1 MSMEKRIVGT
11 FNSEQEVLYAIE
23 GLKRQGHRETD
34 MMVVA
39 KYRSDIP
46 SITSQTGVM
55 VEADTQVS
63 TLAGVMMESF
73 FSLMTVGMGG
83 SPANALSSR
92 LIGRGLPVFTAKQC
106 EKEINNGKM
115 ILLVDT
121 NETYDSPIYESQ
133 FETEK
138 TTAVRLR
145 EEQLDIT
152 KERVQV
158 GELQLHKEVVEEQ
171 RTVYVPLIREEVYI
185 ERRPVIDGK
194 YDSSAF
200 AEDEIIRIPITEERI
215 EVTKRPVVVEE
226 VIVGKRKIQE
236 TKQVQDII
244 RKEEARIEH
253 SVPSV
258 TEVVTLPKTE
268 VAHEEVIMENPDILI
283 VEGNPDIENIM
294 KEDKKEESR
303 EKRTG
308 SLVVKGEKNK
318 PELPSS
324 NKFEANGTLTDSTVS
339 KEHESESDLPIT
351 VANVKEEIDS
361 NENSSKEENKNNKN
375 QIKNKK
381 K

>member
-1 MSMEKRIVGT
+1 MEKRIVGT
-11 FNSEQEVLYAIE
+11 FYSEQEVLYAIE

-46 SITSQTGVM
+46 KITSQTGVM
-55 VEADTQVS
+55 VEADIQVS

-83 SPANALSSR
+83 SPSNAMSSK

-121 NETYDSPIYESQ
+121 YETYNSPIYEDQ

-145 EEQLDIT
+145 EEKLDII

-158 GELQLHKEVVEEQ
+158 GELQLQKEIVEEQ
-171 RTVYVPLIREEVYI
+171 RTVYVPILREEVYI

-194 YDSSAF
+194 YDGSAF
-200 AEDEIIRIPITEERI
+200 TEDEIIRIPITEERI

-244 RKEEARIEH
+244 RKEEARIVER

-258 TEVVTLPKTE
+258 TEEVTLLK
-268 VAHEEVIMENPDILI
+268 ADMGQEEVIKESPNILI
-283 VEGNPDIENIM
+283 VEGNPDIESIM
-294 KEDKKEESR
+294 KEDKKEETR

-308 SLVVKGEKNK
+308 SLVIKGEKNK
-318 PELPSS
+318 PEVSS
-324 NKFEANGTLTDSTVS
+324 NNKIEANGMQTASTVI
-339 KEHESESDLPIT
+339 KESESEVPIT
-351 VANVKEEIDS
+351 VANVKEEIHS
-361 NENSSKEENKNNKN
+361 NENSLQEENKNNKN